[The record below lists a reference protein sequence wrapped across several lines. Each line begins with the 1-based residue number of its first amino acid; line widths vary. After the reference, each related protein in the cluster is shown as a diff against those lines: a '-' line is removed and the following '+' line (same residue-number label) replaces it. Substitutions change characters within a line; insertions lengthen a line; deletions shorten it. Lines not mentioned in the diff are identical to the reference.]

1 MPGRIQKQQP
11 QKVNAEIAS
20 RLEAELQSKL
30 VTTMLAQAST
40 AITAQNI
47 EQGEAKVDVQGV
59 HVESVAGDMFA
70 GGKQSITST
79 VEIDGELRVPF
90 NVRISVENLTE
101 LLMQSAL
108 TADGVLTKPKGD
120 A

>member
-40 AITAQNI
+40 AITRC
-47 EQGEAKVDVQGV
+47 V
-59 HVESVAGDMFA
+59 
-70 GGKQSITST
+70 
-79 VEIDGELRVPF
+79 
-90 NVRISVENLTE
+90 
-101 LLMQSAL
+101 
-108 TADGVLTKPKGD
+108 
-120 A
+120 